1 MIQDKLD
8 WTCIKF
14 MDFDFMLHYDTL
26 LKHFPNKWKKKF
38 YLALPFVMEGV
49 FYFNNFEKSKLV
61 WKF

>member
-1 MIQDKLD
+1 
-8 WTCIKF
+8 
-14 MDFDFMLHYDTL
+14 MLHYDTL